1 MVDAETKSDV
11 KRVFSHA
18 RTLSAWLIFLL
29 ILLYLASGFYS
40 VKPEQRGVL
49 KRFGRVVT
57 DNILPGIH
65 YRVPWP
71 IESVVRLSTTEIRSM
86 TVQFQEVKGPKGA
99 KVKGSQVAKVKG
111 SQVAKVKGT
120 QVAKVKGTQVA
131 KHIESKHV
139 ERPAPVLTADE
150 NLVISTLVLQYTIS
164 QPKSY
169 LYNTSH
175 TDWLL
180 RRIVQAA
187 TVSKLAEMG
196 VDDILTIGR
205 LKMQTTLKEGIQ
217 AKIDIYDLG
226 IRLFSVQIQSIGPPA
241 DVAGAFRDVTSARE
255 DKQKIIQ
262 QAKGDRNRRLPKAR
276 AESNQM
282 KREAEGYANEI
293 VERAKGDA
301 HRFTAAWNEYRK
313 AKNLT
318 AHRLYLEALEE
329 ILPKVRKMIFN
340 PQAERHIPVP
350 RTHLSKE
357 LASPLEV
364 PSGKEGQPR

>member
-86 TVQFQEVKGPKGA
+86 TVRFQEVKRPKGA
-99 KVKGSQVAKVKG
+99 KVKGSQVAK
-111 SQVAKVKGT
+111 
-120 QVAKVKGTQVA
+120 
-131 KHIESKHV
+131 HIESEHV

-150 NLVISTLVLQYTIS
+150 NLVISTLVLQYTVI

-175 TDWLL
+175 ADWLL

-217 AKIDIYDLG
+217 AKIDTYDLG

-262 QAKGDRNRRLPKAR
+262 QAMGDRNRRLPKAR

-293 VERAKGDA
+293 VERAKGEA

-364 PSGKEGQPR
+364 PSGKEVQPR

>member
-86 TVQFQEVKGPKGA
+86 TVRFEEVKGYKGA
-99 KVKGSQVAKVKG
+99 KVKGSQVAK
-111 SQVAKVKGT
+111 
-120 QVAKVKGTQVA
+120 
-131 KHIESKHV
+131 HIESEHV

-150 NLVISTLVLQYTIS
+150 NLVLTKLVLQYTIS

-175 TDWLL
+175 SDWLL

-187 TVSKLAEMG
+187 TVSKAAEMG

-217 AKIDIYDLG
+217 ANIDTYDMG

-241 DVAGAFRDVTSARE
+241 NVAGAFRDVTSARE

-301 HRFTAAWNEYRK
+301 HRFTAAWDEYRK
-313 AKNLT
+313 AKNVT

-364 PSGKEGQPR
+364 PSGKKDQPR

>member
-1 MVDAETKSDV
+1 MVDAETKSDL
-11 KRVFSHA
+11 KRVFRHA
-18 RTLSAWLIFLL
+18 RTLSASLIFLL
-29 ILLYLASGFYS
+29 ILLYLASGLYS

-86 TVQFQEVKGPKGA
+86 TVRFEEVKGYKG
-99 KVKGSQVAKVKG
+99 
-111 SQVAKVKGT
+111 
-120 QVAKVKGTQVA
+120 AKVKGTQVA
-131 KHIESKHV
+131 KHIESEHV
-139 ERPAPVLTADE
+139 KRPAPILTADE
-150 NLVISTLVLQYTIS
+150 NLVLATLVLQYTIS

-169 LYNTSH
+169 LYSTSH

-180 RRIVQAA
+180 KRIIQAT
-187 TVSKLAEMG
+187 TVSKVAEMG

-205 LKMQTTLKEGIQ
+205 LKLQTTLKEGIQ
-217 AKIDIYDLG
+217 AKIDAYDLG
-226 IRLFSVQIQSIGPPA
+226 IRLTAVQIQSIGPPA

-262 QAKGDRNRRLPKAR
+262 QAQGDRNRRLPKAR

-282 KREAEGYANEI
+282 KREAEAYTNEI
-293 VERAKGDA
+293 VERAKGEA

>member
-1 MVDAETKSDV
+1 MVDAETKSDL
-11 KRVFSHA
+11 KRVFRHA
-18 RTLSAWLIFLL
+18 RTLSASLIFLL
-29 ILLYLASGFYS
+29 ILLYLASGLYS

-65 YRVPWP
+65 YHLPWP
-71 IESVVRLSTTEIRSM
+71 FESVVRLSTTEIRSM
-86 TVQFQEVKGPKGA
+86 TVRFEEVKGPKG
-99 KVKGSQVAKVKG
+99 
-111 SQVAKVKGT
+111 
-120 QVAKVKGTQVA
+120 AKVKGTQVA
-131 KHIESKHV
+131 KHIESEHV
-139 ERPAPVLTADE
+139 KRPAPILTADE
-150 NLVISTLVLQYTIS
+150 NLVLATLVLQYTIS

-169 LYNTSH
+169 LYSTSH

-180 RRIVQAA
+180 KRIIQAT
-187 TVSKLAEMG
+187 TVSKVAEMG

-205 LKMQTTLKEGIQ
+205 LKLQTTLKEGIQ
-217 AKIDIYDLG
+217 AKIDAYDLG
-226 IRLFSVQIQSIGPPA
+226 IRLTAVQIQSIGPPA

-262 QAKGDRNRRLPKAR
+262 QAHGDRNRRLPKAR

-282 KREAEGYANEI
+282 KREAEAYTNEI
-293 VERAKGDA
+293 VERAKGEA

>member
-1 MVDAETKSDV
+1 MVDAETKSDL
-11 KRVFSHA
+11 KRVFRHA
-18 RTLSAWLIFLL
+18 RTLSASLIFLL
-29 ILLYLASGFYS
+29 ILLYLASGLYS

-65 YRVPWP
+65 YHLPWP
-71 IESVVRLSTTEIRSM
+71 FESVVRLSTTEIRSM
-86 TVQFQEVKGPKGA
+86 TVRFEEVKGPKG
-99 KVKGSQVAKVKG
+99 
-111 SQVAKVKGT
+111 
-120 QVAKVKGTQVA
+120 AKVKGTQVA
-131 KHIESKHV
+131 KHIESEHV
-139 ERPAPVLTADE
+139 KRPAPILTADE
-150 NLVISTLVLQYTIS
+150 NLVLATLVLQYTIS
-164 QPKSY
+164 KPKSY
-169 LYNTSH
+169 LYSTSH

-180 RRIVQAA
+180 KRIIQAT
-187 TVSKLAEMG
+187 TVSKVAEMG

-205 LKMQTTLKEGIQ
+205 LKLQTTLKEGIQ
-217 AKIDIYDLG
+217 AKIDAYDLG
-226 IRLFSVQIQSIGPPA
+226 IRLAAVQIQSIGPPA

-262 QAKGDRNRRLPKAR
+262 QAQGDRNRRLPKAR

-282 KREAEGYANEI
+282 KREAEAYTNEI
-293 VERAKGDA
+293 VERAKGEA

>member
-1 MVDAETKSDV
+1 MVEAETKSDL
-11 KRVFSHA
+11 KRVFRHA

-29 ILLYLASGFYS
+29 ILLYLASGLYS

-49 KRFGRVVT
+49 KRFGRVVS
-57 DNILPGIH
+57 DNIPPGIH
-65 YRVPWP
+65 YCLPWP
-71 IESVVRLSTTEIRSM
+71 VESVVRLSTTEIRSM
-86 TVQFQEVKGPKGA
+86 TVRFEE
-99 KVKGSQVAKVKG
+99 VKGSQVV
-111 SQVAKVKGT
+111 T
-120 QVAKVKGTQVA
+120 
-131 KHIESKHV
+131 HIESEHV

-150 NLVISTLVLQYTIS
+150 NLVIATLVLQYTIT

-175 TDWLL
+175 ADWLL
-180 RRIVQAA
+180 RRIVQEA
-187 TVSKLAEMG
+187 TVSKVAEMG

-217 AKIDIYDLG
+217 AKIDTYDLG
-226 IRLFSVQIQSIGPPA
+226 IRLASVQIQSIGPPA
-241 DVAGAFRDVTSARE
+241 DIAGAFRDVTSARE
-255 DKQKIIQ
+255 DKQKIMQ
-262 QAKGDRNRRLPKAR
+262 QARGDRNRRLPKAR
-276 AESNQM
+276 AESNRM

-293 VERAKGDA
+293 VERAKGEA
-301 HRFTAAWNEYRK
+301 HRFTAAWEEYRK

-329 ILPKVRKMIFN
+329 ILPKARKMIFN

-357 LASPLEV
+357 LGPPLEES
-364 PSGKEGQPR
+364 SGEEGQPR

>member
-1 MVDAETKSDV
+1 MVDAETKSDL
-11 KRVFSHA
+11 KRVFRHA

-29 ILLYLASGFYS
+29 ILLYLASGLYS

-49 KRFGRVVT
+49 KRLGRVVT

-65 YRVPWP
+65 YHWPWP
-71 IESVVRLSTTEIRSM
+71 FESVVRLSTTEIRSM
-86 TVQFQEVKGPKGA
+86 TVRFEEVKGPKGA
-99 KVKGSQVAKVKG
+99 KVKGS
-111 SQVAKVKGT
+111 
-120 QVAKVKGTQVA
+120 QVA

-150 NLVISTLVLQYTIS
+150 NLVLATLVLQYTIS

-187 TVSKLAEMG
+187 TVSKAAEMG

-217 AKIDIYDLG
+217 AKIDTYDLG
-226 IRLFSVQIQSIGPPA
+226 IRLTSVQIQSIGPPA

-255 DKQKIIQ
+255 DKQRIIQ

-301 HRFTAAWNEYRK
+301 HRFTAAWDEYRK

-357 LASPLEV
+357 LASPLEE

>member
-86 TVQFQEVKGPKGA
+86 TVRFQEVKGPKGA
-99 KVKGSQVAKVKG
+99 KVKG
-111 SQVAKVKGT
+111 
-120 QVAKVKGTQVA
+120 TQVA
-131 KHIESKHV
+131 KHIESEHV

-150 NLVISTLVLQYTIS
+150 NLVISTLVLQYTII

-175 TDWLL
+175 ADWLL

-217 AKIDIYDLG
+217 AKIDTYDLG
-226 IRLFSVQIQSIGPPA
+226 IRLTAVQIQSIGPPA

-293 VERAKGDA
+293 VQRAKGDA
-301 HRFTAAWNEYRK
+301 HRFTAAWDEYRK

-318 AHRLYLEALEE
+318 AHRLDLEALEE

-364 PSGKEGQPR
+364 LSGKEGQPR

>member
-1 MVDAETKSDV
+1 MVDAETKSDL
-11 KRVFSHA
+11 KRVFRHA
-18 RTLSAWLIFLL
+18 RTLSASLIFLL
-29 ILLYLASGFYS
+29 ILLYLASGLYS

-49 KRFGRVVT
+49 KRLGRVVT

-65 YRVPWP
+65 YHLPWP
-71 IESVVRLSTTEIRSM
+71 FESVVRLSTTEIRSM
-86 TVQFQEVKGPKGA
+86 TVRFEEVKGPKG
-99 KVKGSQVAKVKG
+99 
-111 SQVAKVKGT
+111 
-120 QVAKVKGTQVA
+120 AKVKGTQVA
-131 KHIESKHV
+131 KHIESEHV
-139 ERPAPVLTADE
+139 KRPAPILTADE
-150 NLVISTLVLQYTIS
+150 NLVLATLVLQYIIS

-169 LYNTSH
+169 LYNTAH

-180 RRIVQAA
+180 KRIIQAA
-187 TVSKLAEMG
+187 TVSKVAEMG
-196 VDDILTIGR
+196 VDDILTVGR
-205 LKMQTTLKEGIQ
+205 LKLQTTLKERIQ
-217 AKIDIYDLG
+217 AKIDTYGLG
-226 IRLFSVQIQSIGPPA
+226 IRLTAVQIQSIGPPA

-262 QAKGDRNRRLPKAR
+262 QAHGDRNRRLPKAR

-282 KREAEGYANEI
+282 KRAAEAYANEI
-293 VERAKGDA
+293 VERAKGEA

>member
-1 MVDAETKSDV
+1 MVDAETKSDL
-11 KRVFSHA
+11 KRVFRHA
-18 RTLSAWLIFLL
+18 RTLSASLIFLL
-29 ILLYLASGFYS
+29 ILLYLASGLYS

-49 KRFGRVVT
+49 KRLGRVVT

-65 YRVPWP
+65 YHLPWP
-71 IESVVRLSTTEIRSM
+71 FESVVRLSTTEIRSM
-86 TVQFQEVKGPKGA
+86 TVRFEEVKGPKGA
-99 KVKGSQVAKVKG
+99 KVKGF
-111 SQVAKVKGT
+111 
-120 QVAKVKGTQVA
+120 QVA
-131 KHIESKHV
+131 KHIESEHV
-139 ERPAPVLTADE
+139 KRPAPILTADE
-150 NLVISTLVLQYTIS
+150 NLVLATLVIQYIIS

-169 LYNTSH
+169 LYNTAH

-180 RRIVQAA
+180 KRIIQAA
-187 TVSKLAEMG
+187 TVSKVAEMG
-196 VDDILTIGR
+196 VDDILTVGR
-205 LKMQTTLKEGIQ
+205 LKLQTTLKERIQ
-217 AKIDIYDLG
+217 AKIDTYGLG
-226 IRLFSVQIQSIGPPA
+226 IRLTAVQIQSIGPPA

-262 QAKGDRNRRLPKAR
+262 QAQGDRNRRLPKAR

-282 KREAEGYANEI
+282 KREAEAYTNEI
-293 VERAKGDA
+293 VERAKGEA